1 MLHMLLEVQKVPS
14 NDGGTSIATDFL
26 YTTLEENSIH
36 KETGYYLYG
45 TARINRGI
53 SILKLKKR
61 INYGVFCFKILH
73 PAYATNHFS
82 LVIFYFC
89 RNFVHRIISQH
100 QRNKLLSVEEIY

>member
-53 SILKLKKR
+53 SILKLKKKSTT
-61 INYGVFCFKILH
+61 VCFVLKYCIL
-73 PAYATNHFS
+73 PMPLT
-82 LVIFYFC
+82 IF
-89 RNFVHRIISQH
+89 
-100 QRNKLLSVEEIY
+100 LW